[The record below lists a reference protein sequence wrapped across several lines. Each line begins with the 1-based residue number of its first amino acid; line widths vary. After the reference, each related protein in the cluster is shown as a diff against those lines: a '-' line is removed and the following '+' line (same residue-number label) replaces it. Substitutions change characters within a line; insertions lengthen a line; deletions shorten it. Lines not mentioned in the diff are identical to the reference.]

1 MFKTSTFLAAGAL
14 ALAASSSALAQRVGT
29 SAAVRG
35 DVFVTTRGAE
45 RRAAVRQGISL
56 ADRVLTKD
64 ASALQILLLDASTF
78 TVAQNANVVIDRFV
92 YDPDRSTG
100 EVAASVTRGAFR
112 FVSGRIAQASPRNA
126 SVQTPSATI
135 GIRGTMLEG
144 IVGEDAVALAQLAGL
159 STAGAVTSAASI
171 VILRGPGGRRNSI
184 DRAGSIIVANGAGTA
199 TLRQPNYGVFV
210 PGPGQ
215 APVGPFKITPDMQS
229 YLDFF
234 LRSEPSGPPVNPT
247 DIRRSAAA
255 AGQTKFQDP
264 VDLPEGPGI
273 DYVDDAQDP
282 VFVPEA
288 PILEPEVP
296 VIVDDTPPVIVDD
309 TPPVIV
315 DDTPPVIVD
324 EGPIFP
330 PDVDPPPT
338 DGGSVVLSR

>member
-1 MFKTSTFLAAGAL
+1 MFKTACLAGTFAL
-14 ALAASSSALAQRVGT
+14 ATTTSVLAQQVGT

-45 RRAAVRQGISL
+45 RRAAIRDAINL

-100 EVAASVTRGAFR
+100 EVAASVTKGAFR
-112 FVSGRIAQASPRNA
+112 FVSGRLAKTRPRNA

-135 GIRGTMLEG
+135 GIRGTMIEG
-144 IVGEDAVALAQLAGL
+144 IVGADAVALAQLAGV
-159 STAGAVTSAASI
+159 STQGVSANEASI
-171 VILRGPGGRRNSI
+171 VILRGPGARRNSI
-184 DRAGSIIVANGAGTA
+184 DRRGEIVVANGAGSRI
-199 TLRQPNYGVFV
+199 LRQVNYAVFV

-215 APVGPFKITPDMQS
+215 VPSRPFKITPDMQS

-234 LRSEPSGPPVNPT
+234 LRSEPSGPAVNPT
-247 DIRRSAAA
+247 DIERSAEA

-264 VDLPEGPGI
+264 VDTPEGPGT

-282 VFVPEA
+282 VES
-288 PILEPEVP
+288 IELE
-296 VIVDDTPPVIVDD
+296 
-309 TPPVIV
+309 
-315 DDTPPVIVD
+315 D
-324 EGPIFP
+324 EGP
-330 PDVDPPPT
+330 
-338 DGGSVVLSR
+338 GGGDDTFGGEYGGEL